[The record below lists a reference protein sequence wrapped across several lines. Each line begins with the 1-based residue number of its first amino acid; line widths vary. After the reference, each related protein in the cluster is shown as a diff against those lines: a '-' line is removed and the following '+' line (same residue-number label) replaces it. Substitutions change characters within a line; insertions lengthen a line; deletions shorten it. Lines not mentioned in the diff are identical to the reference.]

1 MTDIPTSPLI
11 HKFQV
16 LCGARA
22 RNYALGHE
30 RLQDAVDFCQNWAQ
44 GHGLLEG
51 RDAIGQDA
59 VQLIMA
65 REFAA
70 VRFDL
75 GGWVP

>member
-1 MTDIPTSPLI
+1 MTDIPTSPEKSTL

-16 LCGARA
+16 LCGAKAINFA
-22 RNYALGHE
+22 RGHE
-30 RLQDAVDFCQNWAQ
+30 SLQDAVDFCQRWAQ
-44 GHGLLEG
+44 GRGLI
-51 RDAIGQDA
+51 DCDA

-75 GGWVP
+75 GNWTP